1 MTSNYPNYPNYS
13 SEPEPGQAAL
23 ARPKPVDTSF
33 MLWMANAALGLIGF
47 LVTISIGRDATR
59 QQIVDQLRAQGETF
73 SESQVD
79 SLVTAGIVFAGVVAA
94 VFFGLY
100 LLFAFKMRAGRNW
113 ARITLAVLG
122 GLALVLSLIGLTSG
136 GNALN
141 MILTLLQIALI
152 GGAIYF
158 MYTKEASQYFEAAKR
173 RP

>member
-13 SEPEPGQAAL
+13 SSEPDPVAP

-33 MLWMANAALGLIGF
+33 LLWITSAAIGVIGF
-47 LVTISIGRDATR
+47 VVGLSAGREATREQLIEDARQRGENLTDSQIDTLVTTGF
-59 QQIVDQLRAQGETF
+59 VVGGL
-73 SESQVD
+73 
-79 SLVTAGIVFAGVVAA
+79 LVA
-94 VFFGLY
+94 VLLGLY

-122 GLALVLSLIGLTSG
+122 GISLVLAIIQLTG
-136 GNALN
+136 GNAVS
-141 MILTLLQIALI
+141 TLVTLVQIALI

-158 MYTKEASQYFEAAKR
+158 MYTKEASGYFDAHKR

>member
-23 ARPKPVDTSF
+23 VRPKPVDTSF
-33 MLWMANAALGLIGF
+33 MLWMANAALGVLGF
-47 LVTISIGRDATR
+47 IVTISVGRDATR
-59 QQIVDQLRAQGETF
+59 QQIVDQLRQQGDTVT
-73 SESQVD
+73 ESQID
-79 SLVTAGIVFAGVVAA
+79 ALMTTGIVFAGLFAA

-122 GLALVLSLIGLTSG
+122 GLAVILSLVGIGSG
-136 GNALN
+136 GAITT
-141 MILTLLQIALI
+141 ILTLLQIALI
-152 GGAIYF
+152 GGAIFF
-158 MYTKEASQYFEAAKR
+158 MFTKEASAYFDAAKR